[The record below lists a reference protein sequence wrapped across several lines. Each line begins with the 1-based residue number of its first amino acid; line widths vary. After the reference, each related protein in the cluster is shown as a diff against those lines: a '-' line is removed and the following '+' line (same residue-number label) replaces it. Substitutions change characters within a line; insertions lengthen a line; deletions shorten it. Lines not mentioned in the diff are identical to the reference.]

1 MSCRVHQP
9 GGVKGENVSEDVK
22 AEGVD
27 PRFVPQQ
34 NWNWNGQ
41 RKANQRHEDEI
52 VFMLE
57 SDYGI
62 GIQIGNVQFLSLFDD
77 VGVFS
82 AQKPT
87 HMREKETTFSVMW
100 IGIGFGVFVMDSVI
114 S

>member
-1 MSCRVHQP
+1 
-9 GGVKGENVSEDVK
+9 
-22 AEGVD
+22 
-27 PRFVPQQ
+27 
-34 NWNWNGQ
+34 
-41 RKANQRHEDEI
+41 
-52 VFMLE
+52 MLE

-82 AQKPT
+82 AQQPT

-100 IGIGFGVFVMDSVI
+100 IGIGFGVFVMDSMI